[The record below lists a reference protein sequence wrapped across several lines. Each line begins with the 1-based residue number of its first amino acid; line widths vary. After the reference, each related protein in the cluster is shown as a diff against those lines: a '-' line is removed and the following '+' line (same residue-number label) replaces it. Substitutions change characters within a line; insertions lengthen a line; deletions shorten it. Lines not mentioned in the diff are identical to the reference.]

1 MGKVKNVLKKI
12 HTACKRLETS
22 AKDNYVIKTRGH
34 QFLIEDEKGEP
45 SLEYL
50 KDKNKDKVVVFPDKE
65 TAKDFGKLIKEEY
78 SILPYSYIDQ
88 MLENSNNQQ
97 LEAVESLVVE
107 KVVEDVNEEVVETVN
122 ETIDGAKIETSTEN
136 ISGRTEVHL
145 FIPEFDYETYDSN
158 IDSTLQ
164 EFGLEADMA
173 DLYENAII
181 HEEYGEGTEVIIP
194 VSKND
199 SRFLDKFT
207 EALEEIGAVG
217 VQIVRPE
224 LSSTVKNSLNQINTT
239 TYSRL
244 F

>member
-22 AKDNYVIKTRGH
+22 
-34 QFLIEDEKGEP
+34 
-45 SLEYL
+45 
-50 KDKNKDKVVVFPDKE
+50 
-65 TAKDFGKLIKEEY
+65 
-78 SILPYSYIDQ
+78 
-88 MLENSNNQQ
+88 NNQQ

-107 KVVEDVNEEVVETVN
+107 GVVEDVNEGVVETVN
-122 ETIDGAKIETSTEN
+122 ETIDGAKVETSAEN

-173 DLYENAII
+173 DLYENAVT